1 MSVPTSR
8 TSIHAEVIVDYELC
22 TTCGICVEVCKGG
35 PLYIQDDELKV
46 DQSRGFGCIACAAC
60 EVFCPTDAI
69 RITGRDLYPEDLTP
83 VAAVEHRAGY
93 DALNNLLAARRSTR
107 NFQKREIDTAVIQQ
121 VLDAA
126 STAPFGVPPSDVGV
140 LLFQSSAAV
149 QSLRADLMVEL
160 RKWRTYF
167 SPPLL
172 TLMTPFIGRDEARMM
187 RDFVVPAVKMYT
199 DQDAQGED
207 WFVYNAPLALYF
219 YGTSYSDPA
228 DPTIAATLAM
238 LAGESLGLGTCLL
251 GFPGYVFQY
260 CAAMRRKYGL
270 PKKIQ
275 PGLMVIFGYPVY
287 HPRYAVHRR
296 FREVRTFE

>member
-8 TSIHAEVIVDYELC
+8 TSVHAEVVVDYQLC
-22 TTCGICVEVCKGG
+22 TTCGTCVEVCKGG
-35 PLYIQDDELKV
+35 PLYIEGDQLKV
-46 DQSRGFGCIACAAC
+46 DQTRGFGCIACAAC

-69 RITGRDLYPEDLTP
+69 RVTGRDLFPEDLAPIAGATQ
-83 VAAVEHRAGY
+83 RAGY
-93 DALNNLLAARRSTR
+93 DALFDLLAARRSTR
-107 NFQKREIDTAVIQQ
+107 NFQTREVDHGTVQQ
-121 VLDAA
+121 ILDAA
-126 STAPFGVPPSDVGV
+126 STAPVGVPPSDVGV
-140 LLFQSSAAV
+140 LVFQTAAAV
-149 QSLRADLMVEL
+149 QSIRADLTVEL

-172 TLMTPFIGRDEARMM
+172 TLMTPFIGRDDARMFK
-187 RDFVVPAVKMYT
+187 DFVVPAVKMYT
-199 DQDAQGED
+199 DKDKQGVD
-207 WFVYNAPLALYF
+207 WFFYNAPLALYF
-219 YGTSYSDPA
+219 YGTSYSDQA
-228 DPTIAATLAM
+228 DPTVAATLAM
-238 LAGESLGLGTCLL
+238 LAGESLGLGTCML

-260 CAAMRRKYGL
+260 SPAIRRKYGL